1 MSVRPFEIEIHE
13 HVAPLGRAHRERGTP
28 LGPFFGAFRPVD
40 VAGLDAD
47 DAVRAVVIAARGP
60 HFTSGLDLVRMAAEL
75 GPALLEGGTVAD
87 RLALFRKV
95 AEMRRGFDAI
105 VESDKPFLAAV
116 QGVCLGGG
124 LDLLAACDIRL
135 AGASARFSLRET
147 KIAIV
152 ADMGSLHRLE
162 AVIGRGHLRELAFT
176 GKDIDAARARAIGL
190 VNDVLAT
197 DEALLEA
204 ARAMAREIAD
214 NSPLVVQGTK
224 RMLRFAARHG
234 EAAGLEHVAAWNAAH
249 IASEDLREAMSA
261 FAAKRSPRFTG
272 R

>member
-1 MSVRPFEIEIHE
+1 M
-13 HVAPLGRAHRERGTP
+13 
-28 LGPFFGAFRPVD
+28 
-40 VAGLDAD
+40 
-47 DAVRAVVIAARGP
+47 IAARGP